1 MALPG
6 ATRQFVE
13 LLPISFVPRIHRLIQ
28 TAALNWMLTLALRFI
43 HTPSRVISNLPPNLR
58 KYLLVYP
65 KPPRMKEFLG
75 LLYQTRQPA
84 ECFGGKERGKASAEG
99 RGRELR

>member
-6 ATRQFVE
+6 AARQFVK

-28 TAALNWMLTLALRFI
+28 TAALNWMLTPALRFI
-43 HTPSRVISNLPPNLR
+43 HTSSGAIPHLPPNLH
-58 KYLLVYP
+58 KYLLVYL

-84 ECFGGKERGKASAEG
+84 DCFDGMGRIDAGAEER
-99 RGRELR
+99 